1 LPWSILKD
9 CGNWHGVILL
19 VAQSAIVLFYVQDG
33 ARGLTPVLLEPERS
47 MIPDKPGRRS
57 FLKNT
62 AALAG
67 LAVGASAASPVA
79 EAAPPP
85 ERVDDLHAY
94 GERSHLVNSV
104 RIGSINNPERRIEGE
119 PHDLG
124 LRSPLQDQVGMITP
138 ASLHFVISHGYEPV
152 DIAPQEHQLL
162 IHGLVDRPL
171 IFTLEELKRLPS
183 VSRFHFIECHGN
195 SSPGGPGSANRNAP
209 KGTAQDTHGL
219 TSCSQWTGVPLS
231 LLLKEAGV
239 QKGASWIIAEG
250 ADPSKHSKSI
260 PLAKALDDALV
271 AYGQNGEPVRPEQ
284 GFPLR
289 LVVPGWQGIN
299 NVKWLR
305 RIDVVDEPY
314 MSMMEVS
321 RYPSL
326 KLDGKS
332 RWFEFQLGP
341 KSVIT
346 RPSGGYRLPGPGFY
360 EISGLAWSGG
370 GAVRRVEVSADGGR
384 TWKDAEIEGP
394 AYKKAHT
401 RFTAPWTWTGD
412 EVVLQSRCTDDTGEV
427 QPTIAEVAKLWNADL
442 DFFKNA
448 TIVVGDFNAIQPWK
462 VNRDGSVQNA
472 LF

>member
-1 LPWSILKD
+1 
-9 CGNWHGVILL
+9 
-19 VAQSAIVLFYVQDG
+19 
-33 ARGLTPVLLEPERS
+33 
-47 MIPDKPGRRS
+47 MIPDKPDRRS